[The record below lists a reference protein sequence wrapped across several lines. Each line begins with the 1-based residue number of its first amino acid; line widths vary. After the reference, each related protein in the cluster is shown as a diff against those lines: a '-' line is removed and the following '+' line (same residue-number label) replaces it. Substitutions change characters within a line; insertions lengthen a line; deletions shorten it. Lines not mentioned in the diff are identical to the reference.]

1 MSQYIFYKTF
11 PERLQKLFMND
22 VKLRNTNYGKRDDE
36 PEYITLPYDVKFIAY
51 GSTVMRGIRFT
62 FYTKNYFYSE
72 STEDI
77 YYINV
82 YMNKVTILELDIHN
96 QYRLFGDD
104 GAGHYIKP
112 FNPYCSFYSCL
123 QSYIDEFNK

>member
-22 VKLRNTNYGKRDDE
+22 VKLRNTNYGKIDDE

-104 GAGHYIKP
+104 GAGHYIKL
-112 FNPYCSFYSCL
+112 FYPYCSF
-123 QSYIDEFNK
+123 